1 MKNNCIKTKNC
12 KKYFLSE
19 KNKIAWARKKQYRKT
34 KPKTNTSVNVLNRN
48 KRNDANSSVP
58 NNVGAGSVVAQIA
71 EDGPARLL

>member
-1 MKNNCIKTKNC
+1 MKNNCIKTKDC
-12 KKYFLSE
+12 KKYLFKRKEQNSLS
-19 KNKIAWARKKQYRKT
+19 KKET

-71 EDGPARLL
+71 VDGPAGLL